1 MIPRRAAV
9 AGAGAALLPGVPG
22 AGSGTA
28 WADEISVT
36 QYGTSLYGLPFTVAL
51 QSGAFA
57 RAGAGITGFVG
68 SGGGGTTVRNLF
80 ASAVPYGE
88 VAVGAALAAASG
100 GLPVLMVDTGT
111 RSVAE
116 ASLVTMPGSGVR
128 GFGDLVGKKV
138 AVTSPRSVSEMLF
151 LLAVK
156 TAGFDAA
163 AITRVYSGGYGPGL
177 TLLEGGQVAAA
188 ALIEPLAIERAAR
201 YRTVVAY
208 RDLLPPMTTSVG
220 ITSPEYAA
228 AHGGTL
234 RAIIAGRR
242 EGVRAIYA
250 DPAAAGAIAA
260 QAYDL
265 PPAVAATAV
274 ANMIG
279 PRMWSEGEFAAA
291 EFARMV
297 DALALIGQVAP
308 PGWEG
313 LIDRR
318 FLPADLQA

>member
-1 MIPRRAAV
+1 MKVGRRAV
-9 AGAGAALLPGVPG
+9 LTGALATLPGV
-22 AGSGTA
+22 ARA
-28 WADEISVT
+28 EEISVT

-51 QSGAFA
+51 QQGSFE
-57 RAGAGITGFVG
+57 RAGVHITGFVG

-80 ASAVPYGE
+80 ASSLPYGE
-88 VAVGAALAAASG
+88 VAVGAALAASWG
-100 GLPVLMVDTGT
+100 GLSVAIVNTGT

-116 ASLVTMPGSGVR
+116 ASLVTMPGSDVQ
-128 GFGDLVGKKV
+128 GFKDLVGKKV

-151 LLAVK
+151 LLAVR
-156 TAGFDAA
+156 TAGLDASS
-163 AITRVYSGGYGPGL
+163 ITRVYSGGYGPSL

-220 ITSPEYAA
+220 ITSPEFAA
-228 AHGGTL
+228 AHGDTL

-242 EGVRAIYA
+242 EGVRAVYA

-260 QAYDL
+260 KAYDL
-265 PPAVAATAV
+265 PPAIAAKAV
-274 ANMIG
+274 ENMIG
-279 PRMWSEGEFAAA
+279 PRMWSEGGFDMA
-291 EFARMV
+291 EFGRMT
-297 DALALIGQVAP
+297 DALRLIGQVPP
-308 PGWEG
+308 PGWEA